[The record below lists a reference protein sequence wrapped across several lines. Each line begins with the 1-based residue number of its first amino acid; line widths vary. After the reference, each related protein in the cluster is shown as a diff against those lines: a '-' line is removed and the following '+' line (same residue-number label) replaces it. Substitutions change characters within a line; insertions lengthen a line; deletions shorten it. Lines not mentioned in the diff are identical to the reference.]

1 MTIIFDVFS
10 SYLDGRGENGL
21 KDHLDYWQVLITL
34 SLLVLKWMWS
44 FDNIV
49 LKLTEVLILAA
60 LQGILDY
67 ALNMQISKRLSRF
80 SYSIA
85 HIVIWQIWLQ
95 ALWNSLCCKVNKAL
109 DELWWQCVRDSNRRW
124 LILWYLCTQN
134 QHADLSL
141 KHYVFVWSFWL
152 YWLWSLNTLRRRC
165 TNNRILHI
173 WSHETL

>member
-1 MTIIFDVFS
+1 MTVIFDVFS

-80 SYSIA
+80 SHSIA

-95 ALWNSLCCKVNKAL
+95 VFWISLYCKVNKAL

-152 YWLWSLNTLRRRC
+152 YWLWSLNTLRRRG